1 VNINP
6 FPKLVILIAELLIL
20 IFLLLPQSLFHSF
33 SCETPGR
40 RLSYESTN
48 GRFIDDQLIL
58 IGTPADITQVVTQQ
72 NLGVT
77 LTLVENCDLSYL
89 NFRTS
94 PDSNSIVEQ
103 RKFVMQLYQ
112 TPKGSNI
119 EAIIEQIDASAGVR
133 PIFVDPNYLT
143 RLSDLTTD
151 PCSLP
156 NSGGGG
162 SGGTPYGDP
171 GIPDTEVEIRDA
183 ANGFM
188 SQWAFG
194 NQGINLLSSPSVGF
208 AGEEVRVA
216 VFDASPVPGYL
227 PFLDRVGIALPSPLW
242 FTTWNHAGTT
252 MANSHGIFVAGLIHR
267 IAPESDIQ
275 VIRVL
280 NDNGCGDLWALN
292 QALEYYKSRMSAWA
306 GDLDKT
312 VINMSLGIRTTNT
325 TNQKDVNTLEELI
338 KYADEE
344 GAIFIAAAGN
354 DSADPSKPRQ
364 KMQIPASSKLVLGVA
379 ATDERGMI
387 SCYSNKGDLA
397 APGGDGGAWDVEQ
410 PDGTIVREDCVSR
423 ADTWDKAPGPNGVSK
438 CTDIATCDFGLI
450 SLGETRDGPQY
461 MYWAGTSFA
470 APLVSGM
477 AALAYEEMEKKQVIC
492 LLQGGPTGTLDPELG
507 TGIINIGDLTNP
519 TLVPLCP

>member
-1 VNINP
+1 MSLNP
-6 FPKLVILIAELLIL
+6 FQKLAILIAETLTL
-20 IFLLLPQSLFHSF
+20 IFLLLPQSLLHSF
-33 SCETPGR
+33 NCETQSR
-40 RLSYESTN
+40 RLSYQSTN
-48 GRFIDDQLIL
+48 GVFIDDQLIL
-58 IGTPADITQVVTQQ
+58 IGTPDDITQFVTPL
-72 NLGVT
+72 NLG

-89 NFRTS
+89 NTRTA
-94 PDSNSIVEQ
+94 PDSNSTVEP
-103 RKFVMQLYQ
+103 RKFVMQLYE
-112 TPKGSNI
+112 TLDDSDVDD
-119 EAIIEQIDASAGVR
+119 IINQIDVSANGH
-133 PIFVDPNYLT
+133 PIFADPNYLT

-188 SQWAFG
+188 GQWAFG
-194 NQGINLLSSPSVGF
+194 NQGINLLSPPSVGF

-216 VFDASPVPGYL
+216 VFDASLVPSHF
-227 PFLDRVGIALPSPLW
+227 PFLKRVGIALPSPLW

-252 MANSHGIFVAGLIHR
+252 MANNHGMFVAGLIHR

-292 QALEYYKSRMSAWA
+292 RALEYYKSRMSAWT

-325 TNQKDVNTLEELI
+325 VNKKDVDTLAKLI
-338 KYADEE
+338 KDADYI
-344 GAIFIAAAGN
+344 GAIIFAAAGN
-354 DSADPSKPRQ
+354 DSAPTSKDPGKLRQ
-364 KMQIPASSKLVLGVA
+364 EMQVPASDPLVFGVA
-379 ATDERGMI
+379 ATNSKGQI

-397 APGGDGGAWDVEQ
+397 APGGDGGTWKVNTVME
-410 PDGTIVREDCVSR
+410 PCVSR
-423 ADTWDKAPGPNGVSK
+423 ADTWDKVPGPHGGAK
-438 CTDIATCDFGLI
+438 CNDIATCDFGLI

-470 APLVSGM
+470 TPLVSGM

-492 LLQGGPTGTLDPELG
+492 LIQGGKSPGTGTDPLG
-507 TGIINIGDLTNP
+507 TGIIDLRNLTN
-519 TLVPLCP
+519 TSVLSLCP